1 MTTKKAS
8 ILAVLFFLMYIIMLI
23 IGSWGFF
30 IHGGVFWVW
39 NLWPTWIRIF
49 IWIPIVGLI
58 ASKMMIIYRL
68 WQDYEKLKSV
78 IVGLVGIALLY
89 CMIRFPWFFLILL
102 FLAIFIP
109 LLAMVGVVSRELR
122 YNPIIII
129 IIGPFDD

>member
-1 MTTKKAS
+1 MRA
-8 ILAVLFFLMYIIMLI
+8 IYLLI

-30 IHGGVFWVW
+30 VHGGDFWVW
-39 NLWPTWIRIF
+39 KLWPTWIKIS
-49 IWIPIVGLI
+49 IWIPIAGLI
-58 ASKMMIIYRL
+58 ASKLILIYLL
-68 WQDYEKLKSV
+68 WQEDEKVKSV
-78 IVGLVGIALLY
+78 LVGLVGIALLY

-129 IIGPFDD
+129 IIGPFED